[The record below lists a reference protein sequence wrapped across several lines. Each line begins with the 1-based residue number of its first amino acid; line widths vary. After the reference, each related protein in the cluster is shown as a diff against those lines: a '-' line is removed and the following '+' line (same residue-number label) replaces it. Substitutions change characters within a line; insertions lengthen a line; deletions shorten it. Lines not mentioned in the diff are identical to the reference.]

1 MFPALCPVLAVQPS
15 QQTVCLAGRV
25 LGGAVWP
32 WREGVGV
39 LGVGGVVVTGLV
51 DWVGRVVA
59 IGMVDWVGE
68 EVVGAVEGSAG
79 LVFLVGRGE

>member
-1 MFPALCPVLAVQPS
+1 M
-15 QQTVCLAGRV
+15 GI
-25 LGGAVWP
+25 
-32 WREGVGV
+32 
-39 LGVGGVVVTGLV
+39 LGVGGVVVTVL
-51 DWVGRVVA
+51 A

>member
-1 MFPALCPVLAVQPS
+1 M
-15 QQTVCLAGRV
+15 
-25 LGGAVWP
+25 
-32 WREGVGV
+32 GV